1 MQENKRRA
9 VWEDEGI
16 NPPVRHLESKHA
28 FIGKSTEY
36 IKENFKTLK
45 FEDSHI
51 QCLRF
56 QETSL
61 LLKCVKAKYQ

>member
-1 MQENKRRA
+1 MQENKRRT

-36 IKENFKTLK
+36 IKENFKTLN
-45 FEDSHI
+45 FEDIHI

-56 QETSL
+56 
-61 LLKCVKAKYQ
+61 